1 LGNRRTESARGLKDR
16 QRSFDVT
23 TEQVTGAFAGSLDL
37 DQGALL
43 GQVAHLDRSW
53 LEVSI
58 TDPAI
63 LDRVT
68 VTDLVSF
75 DTDADFLIGVVDS
88 VINAGGGLESFAQ
101 RVGSDSRTEYVEGGI
116 NRDQGASG
124 DGAGVQA
131 IARVTPIGA
140 FRPDEGAGGYFTRGA
155 SVYPHVGGDCH
166 LLDGDLLE
174 RFMSILAEGVPE
186 DERLILGR
194 YVGGRKALAVADGNR
209 LFQRHVALLGST
221 GSGKSWAVALM
232 LERAARLQHANLI
245 VFDLHGEYGPLT
257 RPAGG
262 RPPIARGL
270 RVAGPSDI
278 GRVDENLLHLPYWLL
293 RRDELMTMLT
303 NINDPNAPDQILRLT
318 EHLQTLKQISLV
330 EAGRD
335 DATATFTV
343 DSPIPYRLDH
353 LVSMLTQDNLER
365 IPQHPSNRL
374 EPGPYFG
381 RLTGIINRLESR
393 VSDPRFSFIFNPPE
407 HTLSYQWLM
416 DKAAVLLQAGPGD
429 TGIKV
434 IDLSEV
440 PSSVLPIVVGVL
452 ARFVYDVQFWIDP
465 SKRVPLCM
473 VCDEAHLYLPA
484 REGSAPVH
492 SASLAAFEAIA
503 KEGRKYGVALL
514 VVSQRPADVSR
525 TILSQCNNFIV
536 MRIANDHD
544 QSMIERLIPET
555 VGGVKGTLPVL
566 DIGEAVVIGDAL
578 LLSNRLK
585 FDPPEVQPSSTT
597 QPYWSMWT
605 EQASSRDAIDAGVEA
620 LRNQSRDQAGA
631 AGSSPAAFGA

>member
-1 LGNRRTESARGLKDR
+1 MA
-16 QRSFDVT
+16 
-23 TEQVTGAFAGSLDL
+23 TEQETGVFAGSLDL
-37 DQGALL
+37 DQGPLL
-43 GQVAHLDRSW
+43 GLVAHLDRAW
-53 LEVSI
+53 LEVGVM
-58 TDPAI
+58 DPAM
-63 LDRVT
+63 LKRVT
-68 VTDLVSF
+68 VSDLVSF
-75 DTDADFLIGVVDS
+75 DTDAEFLVGVVDS
-88 VINAGGGLESFAQ
+88 IIKVGAQPRSADDGGSQ
-101 RVGSDSRTEYVEGGI
+101 PRTEY
-116 NRDQGASG
+116 ASG
-124 DGAGVQA
+124 EFNDDRASRTVASAQA
-131 IARVTPIGA
+131 LVRVTPLGS
-140 FRPDEGAGGYFTRGA
+140 FRPDEDSGGYFTRGA

-166 LLDGDLLE
+166 LLEAELLE
-174 RFMSILAEGVPE
+174 RFMSILAEEVPE
-186 DERLILGR
+186 EERLVLGH

-232 LERAARLQHANLI
+232 LERAARLNHANLI

-257 RPAGG
+257 KPFEGKRPT
-262 RPPIARGL
+262 ARGL
-270 RVAGPSDI
+270 RVAGPGDI
-278 GRVDENLLHLPYWLL
+278 GRVDENLLHLPYWML

-303 NINDPNAPDQILRLT
+303 NVNDPDAPDQVLRLT

-335 DATATFTV
+335 DAVSTFTV

-353 LVSMLTQDNLER
+353 LISMLTQDNVER

-393 VSDPRFSFIFNPPE
+393 ASDPRFSFIFSPPE

-416 DKAAVLLQAGPGD
+416 DKAGTLLEAGRGE
-429 TGIKV
+429 TGIKI

-465 SKRVPLCM
+465 AKRVPLCM

-484 REGSAPVH
+484 REDSVPIH
-492 SASLAAFEAIA
+492 SAALAAFEAIA
-503 KEGRKYGVALL
+503 KEGRKYGVALF
-514 VVSQRPADVSR
+514 VVSQRPSDVSR

-544 QSMIERLIPET
+544 QSMIERLVPET
-555 VGGVKGTLPVL
+555 VGGVKGILPVL

-578 LLSNRLK
+578 LLASRLK
-585 FDPPEVQPSSTT
+585 LDPPEVRPTSTT
-597 QPYWSMWT
+597 QPYWSMWA
-605 EQASSRDAIDAGVEA
+605 EQPSSRDAIDAGVEA
-620 LRNQSRDQAGA
+620 LRNQSRDETGTTPVPQTGL
-631 AGSSPAAFGA
+631 